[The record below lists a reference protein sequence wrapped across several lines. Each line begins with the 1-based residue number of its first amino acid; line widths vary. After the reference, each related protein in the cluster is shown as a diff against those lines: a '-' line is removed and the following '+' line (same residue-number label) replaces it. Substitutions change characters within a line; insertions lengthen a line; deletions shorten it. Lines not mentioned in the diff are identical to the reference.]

1 MLPVAGKRTIQFC
14 VFNHVSVFS
23 LVDSMYKNITSF
35 FSAYWKNYNA
45 QHVMLK
51 FLEEWREKLDKNYVV
66 GGILMDLLKT
76 FYCVPHYFLLAKHAA
91 YDLDESF
98 HSYKYSYLLNRKQY
112 VPIKNINIYFLN
124 IIYNH
129 FHNILRLFDV
139 LPSFSV
145 TTSETMGVN

>member
-1 MLPVAGKRTIQFC
+1 
-14 VFNHVSVFS
+14 
-23 LVDSMYKNITSF
+23 
-35 FSAYWKNYNA
+35 
-45 QHVMLK
+45 MLK

-66 GGILMDLLKT
+66 GGILMDLFKT
-76 FYCVPHYFLLAKHAA
+76 CYCVPHYFLLAKHAA

-98 HSYKYSYLLNRKQY
+98 LSYKYSYLLNRKQY

-124 IIYNH
+124 VIYNH